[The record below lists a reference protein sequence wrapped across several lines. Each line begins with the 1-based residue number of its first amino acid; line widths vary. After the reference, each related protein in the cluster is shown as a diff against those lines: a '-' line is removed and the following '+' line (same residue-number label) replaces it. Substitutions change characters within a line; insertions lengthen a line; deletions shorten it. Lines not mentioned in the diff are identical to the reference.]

1 MGESSLFIYYFII
14 ITLIA
19 LTGTLS
25 TVLNS
30 SGERGHLC
38 LVYDLKGKTIM
49 IEYGISCG
57 LFMYGFYY
65 VEVVS
70 LFSPVG

>member
-1 MGESSLFIYYFII
+1 MTWVSLCSQWAKACYLFIYYFII

-38 LVYDLKGKTIM
+38 LVPDLKGKT
-49 IEYGISCG
+49 
-57 LFMYGFYY
+57 FFHD
-65 VEVVS
+65 
-70 LFSPVG
+70 